1 MAHPLRVLFYN
12 DAVAFGG
19 HELMT
24 MAGVRHLVAQADVE
38 VGFIF
43 FRGNARLS
51 RQIGDLAARYTGF
64 KALPQDYASQP
75 RQVLRTRLS
84 GRAIRAMAGV
94 MTAFAPDVV
103 VVAQGGIASGSAGL
117 LAAKAAAL
125 PTISYIPMTHPE
137 SLFSASRIKAAL
149 RERLNRL
156 YFRSPDTFVTTG
168 QRMADY
174 LRHRGLQQ
182 PVSLVPVAID
192 TGAYRCADRDT
203 ARQQLGLAS
212 ADTVMAVVARVEFW
226 QKRQDLAVQ
235 ALALA
240 RRQVGS
246 LKLLVVGDGPDLTNL
261 KACAQAQGV
270 QDAVVFAPWADDL
283 SAVYAA
289 IDVLLIPSRFEGV
302 PLVMLEAMHLR
313 CPVIASAV
321 DGMADTL
328 PEHWLFPSGDAYAL
342 AARMVQVATSSEPE
356 LLDAHQ
362 ALVQKEFSMPAFQQA
377 FMAAIVAAADRHAGA
392 SRRHTT

>member
-1 MAHPLRVLFYN
+1 
-12 DAVAFGG
+12 
-19 HELMT
+19 
-24 MAGVRHLVAQADVE
+24 
-38 VGFIF
+38 
-43 FRGNARLS
+43 
-51 RQIGDLAARYTGF
+51 
-64 KALPQDYASQP
+64 
-75 RQVLRTRLS
+75 
-84 GRAIRAMAGV
+84 MAGV